1 MNQPEENTMST
12 TTSET
17 PADSRTL
24 AEDQPGGG
32 AAGVAEPEDE
42 AVGRRGAQFSRRLGR
57 LPRPGLVTVLLSA
70 ALAGALALAGWLL
83 LERRE
88 THAVEAART
97 EATAQARI
105 AAVAL
110 TSYDYKSL
118 DDDFD
123 AVRRLATD
131 PLASQFDKASETLTD
146 VLEKYQGTA
155 KGKVVRAAVSS
166 ADGDRVEVL
175 LFVDQTVT
183 SSMQQRP
190 RVDRNRIAMTLVRTD
205 DGWRVS
211 EADLL

>member
-1 MNQPEENTMST
+1 MST

-17 PADSRTL
+17 PADSRTRV
-24 AEDQPGGG
+24 EDQPG
-32 AAGVAEPEDE
+32 AVGVAEPGDD
-42 AVGRRGAQFSRRLGR
+42 AVGRRCAQFSQRLGR

-83 LERRE
+83 LEMRE

-131 PLASQFDKASETLTD
+131 PFASQFDKASETLTD

-166 ADGDRVEVL
+166 ADEDRVEVL